1 MLYLLWI
8 DYSTD
13 PGFYYK
19 DIDYVFLVYNIVIYC
34 IAHHTKWLH
43 FRIGVS
49 THSLFSNFQ
58 VYIFDWKITHSKTWY
73 VKIILYTC
81 FLRVYMHVNVHTY
94 HIHEL
99 IYHSLTGLYS
109 IIFGQINY
117 AIISANPLLLYKINI
132 FIGIRFMIS
141 SLYNITY
148 YMSIL
153 ILCFPDLNNYFSI
166 LCCFSLYALYN
177 KFLIILLLD
186 ILYLWNILCTLNY
199 LLYASATCRCPST
212 YPSFT
217 MGYRTWHQANC
228 YITIHVAH
236 IHAQGGRCMT
246 ISNIYSIVSISFVH
260 HTNKINFHIIV
271 HHSYIYDIL
280 LYIYRIADPCPIS
293 YKTLDHYSISHSK
306 QTEDNG

>member
-43 FRIGVS
+43 FRIG
-49 THSLFSNFQ
+49 LFSNFQ
-58 VYIFDWKITHSKTWY
+58 VDIFDWKITHSKTWY
-73 VKIILYTC
+73 VKIIFYTC

-99 IYHSLTGLYS
+99 IYNSLTGLYS

-117 AIISANPLLLYKINI
+117 AIISANTPYSVPLLLYKINI
-132 FIGIRFMIS
+132 FTGIRFMIS

-153 ILCFPDLNNYFSI
+153 ILCFPDLNNYFV
-166 LCCFSLYALYN
+166 FYV
-177 KFLIILLLD
+177 
-186 ILYLWNILCTLNY
+186 TL
-199 LLYASATCRCPST
+199 
-212 YPSFT
+212 
-217 MGYRTWHQANC
+217 
-228 YITIHVAH
+228 V
-236 IHAQGGRCMT
+236 CMHYT
-246 ISNIYSIVSISFVH
+246 ISF
-260 HTNKINFHIIV
+260 
-271 HHSYIYDIL
+271 
-280 LYIYRIADPCPIS
+280 
-293 YKTLDHYSISHSK
+293 
-306 QTEDNG
+306 